1 MMTISVM
8 AELGCN
14 ANDLAISRGL
24 VARLRQACYGGEMAG
39 QIGVQ
44 ARLDAASALCVRR
57 GVRFTPL
64 RRAVFELVLS
74 AGGPVTAYEL
84 LERLRAG
91 HRGATP
97 ATVYRALE
105 FLLAARLVHKVESLS
120 AFIPCIDDEQH
131 DHAAQFFICARCG
144 AVAEIEDRAVAQSL
158 AQAAERLGFLVSAS
172 MVEVSGV
179 CAACAAG

>member
-1 MMTISVM
+1 MGWS
-8 AELGCN
+8 
-14 ANDLAISRGL
+14 
-24 VARLRQACYGGEMAG
+24 MAG

-44 ARLDAASALCVRR
+44 ARLEAAASLCMRR
-57 GVRFTPL
+57 GQRFTLL
-64 RRAVFELVLS
+64 RRAVFELVLT

-91 HRGATP
+91 HQGATP

-120 AFIPCIDDEQH
+120 AFIPCVDDEQH

-144 AVAEIEDRAVAQSL
+144 AVAEIEDRSMAQAL
-158 AQAAERLGFLVSAS
+158 AQAAERLGFRVTAS

-179 CAACAAG
+179 CADCAAG